1 MDSELVNDPSAE
13 NLDNTQISLTDPD
26 VIARI
31 NRNTVHRICSGQ
43 ARVCLFYFSSNSYVF
58 IKFRLY

>member
-43 ARVCLFYFSSNSYVF
+43 ASFCLFYISSNSYVF